1 MQRAPD
7 CFESFPCD
15 IFVYHHKA
23 QDKLSSVRTAIESAP
38 KKRRCGCLEEYNSIS
53 NGAFW
58 KKPRTAIKTAR
69 VKMNDRG
76 RILKRR
82 RYEMCPGEFLAP
94 DKKHQRP
101 DITIHKKEVRNA
113 TLSPNI

>member
-1 MQRAPD
+1 VLQIVLNLFHVISLCIIIR
-7 CFESFPCD
+7 
-15 IFVYHHKA
+15 HKTNLL
-23 QDKLSSVRTAIESAP
+23 LSTVRTEKR
-38 KKRRCGCLEEYNSIS
+38 KKRCGCREEYNSIS

-113 TLSPNI
+113 TLNPNI